1 MLYNDNLPLKNYDQL
16 IPIGK
21 AKVLLEGSDVT
32 LVGYGMESNIH

>member
-1 MLYNDNLPLKNYDQL
+1 MKICFQKLVTV

-32 LVGYGMESNIH
+32 LVSYGIGINIPRS